1 VKQKGKMSKS
11 KKPSKTSG
19 KNLSLSAGIAKKEK
33 SKRSKYLTKRIT
45 ALYDNIS
52 EWMKGSDN
60 FSYKKNSVNVDG
72 EKLPALEIR
81 SGKKNIISLKPNGL
95 YAFGVNCRIDI
106 ISDKETNVLFDI
118 AKETSEPDWQL
129 ISSEAGKKPKKL
141 TKMIFRNLLKKQNQ

>member
-1 VKQKGKMSKS
+1 VKQKGKMNKS

-19 KNLSLSAGIAKKEK
+19 KNLSLSAGVAKKEK

-52 EWMKGSDN
+52 EWMEGSDN

-81 SGKKNIISLKPNGL
+81 SGKKNTISLKPNGL

-106 ISDKETNVLFDI
+106 ISGKGINVLYDI

-141 TKMIFRNLLKKQNQ
+141 TKMIFRNLVRKHKE